1 MLSGYIPCFPAYKK
15 EPGLVVLTTLRS
27 ILLLNFYFNSLINKV
42 LATLL
47 HFNGV
52 RVNRISYH
60 RYFILTGIG
69 SCCN

>member
-27 ILLLNFYFNSLINKV
+27 ILLLNFYFNSLNKV
-42 LATLL
+42 LAMLL